1 MAVSAAASKFVASLA
16 ALVAL
21 LTVVGGASGVPGGV
35 HEQPRRDRVPPSAP
49 ANLRVTSAT
58 PTTLAIAWDRSRD
71 NVGVRGY
78 YVWSD
83 GRRHTA
89 YRTTHTAT
97 GLRCGASVHV
107 RVAAFDRAGNRSQ
120 STEMITST
128 AACLDL
134 DPPSSLTGL
143 RQTATAQDA
152 VVLSWDPSTDNVGV
166 VGYGV
171 HTGGLPVASTSEPT
185 ITLTGL
191 SCGSAYEYKVDA
203 VDAAG
208 NRSRQTPFWAV
219 TADCPDE
226 EAPSAPSDLTVTK
239 RTESSL
245 SLEWSPATD
254 NVGVTG
260 YRLTIDGESGFTVSV
275 GDMRTTL
282 LGSDGE
288 RVVVVSRPRAT
299 LQDLACGATYAV
311 AVHALDAAGNT
322 SPPATA
328 RPATESCSSTPAGD
342 SAPPSAPTNLA
353 VLGATRDSVSL
364 GWAAS
369 ADNVGVEG
377 YDVYVDG
384 VRVQSPGAPGAT
396 VTGLDCGTVYAFG
409 VGAYDAAGNR
419 SARAEAGAATASCAK
434 PSPSV
439 DTTPPSVPANLAVA
453 SATATS
459 VSLSWSSAT
468 DDVGVTAYGVYRN
481 GSAVTTVGG
490 TGATVSG
497 LHCGTSHTFEVDAQ
511 DAAGNRSGRAAL
523 TASTSPCAD
532 TQSPTVPT
540 NVIAT
545 SRTSTSLALS
555 WSPSTDNVGVAGY
568 GLYRA
573 GAWVGTTTGTTG
585 VFSGLTCNT
594 NYTLAVDAHDAAG
607 NRSSRTVVMVATTA
621 CPDTSPPTAPSGL
634 AASGVTQTSVTLTW
648 TASTD
653 NVGVTGYDV
662 YRNGTKMASATG
674 TTSSQSGL
682 ACGTSYT
689 FGVDAYDAAGNR
701 SGRTELGASTAA
713 CSPPPPPTAS
723 IVWSAGMETG
733 DLSQWNDQFNS
744 DGGSSVVST
753 EQVRSGISS
762 ARQDIDA
769 DGTAGTRLRAFGSSG
784 TPIKDAYY
792 SVWVYIP
799 HSTVT
804 VPSTF
809 NFMQWK
815 GKTPVDGGELNEVLW
830 AVYLQNRSDGSLF
843 WRLSD
848 KTGRVDGR
856 PDQVNYT
863 DSQLVIPTQRWTHL
877 EVRYS
882 IALDFT
888 GAVQMWQDGTLI
900 YDKRDVNT
908 AWPNP
913 AYPSGYRVD
922 WYVNAYGDSITPRP
936 YSHYLDDAA
945 VATARVGP

>member
-1 MAVSAAASKFVASLA
+1 MAVSAAASKLVASLA

-21 LTVVGGASGVPGGV
+21 LAIVDGASGVPGGV
-35 HEQPRRDRVPPSAP
+35 HEPTRRDRVPPSAP
-49 ANLRVTSAT
+49 VNLRVTSAT
-58 PTTLAIAWDRSRD
+58 PTTLALAWDRSAD

-78 YVWSD
+78 YVWIN
-83 GRRHTA
+83 GRRSSVS
-89 YRTTHTAT
+89 RTTYTAT
-97 GLRCGASVHV
+97 GLRCGASVQV
-107 RVAAFDRAGNRSQ
+107 RVAAYDRAGNRSPR
-120 STEMITST
+120 TEMITST
-128 AACLDL
+128 AACRDVE
-134 DPPSSLTGL
+134 PPSPPTGL

-152 VVLSWDPSTDNVGV
+152 VVLSWNPSTDNVGV
-166 VGYGV
+166 VGYGAY
-171 HTGGLPVASTSEPT
+171 TGGLPVASTSEPT
-185 ITLTGL
+185 LTLTGL

-208 NRSRQTPFWAV
+208 NRSRQTLFWAV
-219 TADCPDE
+219 TADCADE
-226 EAPSAPSDLTVTK
+226 EAPSAPSDVTVTE
-239 RTESSL
+239 RTASSL

-260 YRLTIDGESGFTVSV
+260 YRLTIDGASGVTVSV
-275 GDMRTTL
+275 GDLRTTL
-282 LGSDGE
+282 LGSDSE
-288 RVVVVSRPRAT
+288 RALVVSRPQAT
-299 LQDLACGATYAV
+299 LLNLACGTTYAI

-328 RPATESCSSTPAGD
+328 RPATEPCSGPPVDDTG
-342 SAPPSAPTNLA
+342 PPSAPANLA
-353 VLGATRDSVSL
+353 VLGATRNSISL
-364 GWAAS
+364 GWTAS
-369 ADNVGVEG
+369 TDNVAVEG
-377 YDVYVDG
+377 YEVYVDG
-384 VRVQSPGAPGAT
+384 VSVQSPSTPGAT

-409 VGAYDAAGNR
+409 VEAHDAAGNR
-419 SARAEAGAATASCAK
+419 SARAEASAATASCAQ
-434 PSPSV
+434 PPPPG
-439 DTTPPSVPANLAVA
+439 DTTPPSQPANLSVP

-459 VSLSWSSAT
+459 VSLTWSSST

-511 DAAGNRSGRAAL
+511 DAAGNRSGRAAV

-532 TQSPTVPT
+532 TQPPTVPT
-540 NVIAT
+540 NVTAT
-545 SRTSTSLALS
+545 SRTSTSIALS

-573 GAWVGTTTGTTG
+573 GAGVGTTTGTTG
-585 VFSGLTCNT
+585 IVSGLTCNT

-662 YRNGTKMASATG
+662 YRNGTKMASASG
-674 TTSSQSGL
+674 TSSSQSGL

-701 SGRTELGASTAA
+701 SGRTELNASTAA
-713 CSPPPPPTAS
+713 CSPPPTPAAS
-723 IVWSAGMETG
+723 TVWSAGMETG
-733 DLSQWNDQFNS
+733 DLSEWNDQFNS

-753 EQVRSGISS
+753 ERARSGAYS
-762 ARQDIDA
+762 ARQDIDS

-784 TPIKDAYY
+784 IPVKDAYY
-792 SVWVYIP
+792 SVWLYIP
-799 HSTVT
+799 HSSVT
-804 VPSTF
+804 VPATF

-848 KTGRVDGR
+848 KTGRVDDR

-863 DSQLVIPTQRWTHL
+863 DSPLAVPTQRWTHL

-888 GAVQMWQDGTLI
+888 GAVQVWQDGTLI
-900 YDKRDVNT
+900 YDRRDVKT

-936 YSHYLDDAA
+936 YWHYLDDAA
-945 VATARVGP
+945 VATGRVGP